1 MAEDNYANY
10 VLKTALDVL
19 EEGSP
24 LRERLFGILISGLED
39 LVSRMYSLIYLTFRD
54 VS

>member
-19 EEGSP
+19 EEGP
-24 LRERLFGILISGLED
+24 QKERLFGILLLSVEE
-39 LVSRMYSLIYLTFRD
+39 LVRLMLLCVIA
-54 VS
+54 